1 MPRHLGPKKVTRSR
15 SRLGV
20 QASEAPAEGLVRR
33 PGGPRLAAYRLPGLL
48 LLVLGLMMLR
58 HMMVAQRFTVSVVE
72 VTGTQIL
79 SPELVRASVG
89 LMGDSIFGISEREVE
104 RTLTARYACVQAAT
118 VDCQLPA
125 TCKVQVVEVRD
136 VIIWEQGGEAWW
148 VALDGRVLGPAT
160 AAAEAPVVQNGGPY
174 LAPQDGYLVGVPWR
188 YALAAGRVLQH
199 GEQIEFKPGFGLVVH
214 LGEERLPVYLGEE
227 GDVAAKLAL
236 ASDALAEAKRR
247 GAGIAYIDLRSE
259 TRPIV
264 VGL

>member
-1 MPRHLGPKKVTRSR
+1 MPRHLGHKKVTRSR

-20 QASEAPAEGLVRR
+20 QASEAPAEELVRR
-33 PGGPRLAAYRLPGLL
+33 PGGPRLATYRLPGLL

-58 HMMVAQRFTVSVVE
+58 HMIVAQRFTVSVVE

-89 LMGDSIFGISEREVE
+89 LMGDSIFGINEREVE
-104 RTLTARYACVQAAT
+104 RALTASYACVQAAT
-118 VDCQLPA
+118 ADCQLPA
-125 TCKVQVVEVRD
+125 TCKVQVVEIRD
-136 VIIWEQGGEAWW
+136 VIIWEQAGEAWW

-160 AAAEAPVVQNGGPY
+160 VATEAPVVHNGGPS

-188 YALAAGRVLQH
+188 YALAAGRVLTR
-199 GEQIEFKPGFGLVVH
+199 GERLEFRPGYGLVVQ
-214 LGEERLPVYLGEE
+214 LGEERVPVYLGDE

-247 GAGIAYIDLRSE
+247 GAGMAYIDLRSE
-259 TRPIV
+259 TRPTAG
-264 VGL
+264 GL